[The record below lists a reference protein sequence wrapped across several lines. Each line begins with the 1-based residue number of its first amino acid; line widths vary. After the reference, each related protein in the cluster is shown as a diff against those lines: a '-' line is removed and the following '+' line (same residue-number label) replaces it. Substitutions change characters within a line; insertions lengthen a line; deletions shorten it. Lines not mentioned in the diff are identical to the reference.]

1 MVTTEVK
8 VSHKPV
14 QNHQHTIC
22 GFNILRVKM
31 EMARMKSVICEKKN
45 TESNNPKLHRKEA
58 AVSWVTFIST
68 TGNT

>member
-1 MVTTEVK
+1 
-8 VSHKPV
+8 V
-14 QNHQHTIC
+14 QNHQPKIC

-31 EMARMKSVICEKKN
+31 EMASTKSVIFEKKN

-58 AVSWVTFIST
+58 AVSRVTFIST